1 MKTNAAL
8 IALDWGSSNL
18 RAYLLD
24 ARGEIVATRDDAS
37 AGASV
42 LPPGARHF
50 DQALMTLVG
59 DWCSQQPGL
68 SALACGMVGSAHGWR
83 EAPYLPCPTDIT
95 RLHTQTVEVRT
106 STEVQVLVVPGLI
119 YAPADGAPDVMRGE
133 ETQIAGV
140 LALRPDLTNAARVV
154 LPGTHSKW
162 ALVRDGCVTA
172 FATRMT
178 GELFA
183 VLRRHSVL
191 GRLMPA
197 FDADFNASA
206 FEAGLDAARATGGR
220 DLTHELFAVRSL
232 GLTGQWPGAALSDY
246 LSGLLIG
253 HELVAGLAD
262 TEESIPLVLAGEAAL
277 CARYRYAL
285 LRYGRAPVAVL
296 HDTAPAGLW
305 RIASAAG
312 LVEPHEA
319 SNE

>member
-1 MKTNAAL
+1 MTTNAAL
-8 IALDWGSSNL
+8 IALDWGSSSL

-24 ARGEIVATRDDAS
+24 ARGEILATRDDSS

-42 LPPGARHF
+42 LPPGDSHF
-50 DQALMTLVG
+50 DRALTTLVG
-59 DWCSQQPGL
+59 DWWLQHPGL
-68 SALACGMVGSAHGWR
+68 SAFACGMVGSAHGWR

-95 RLHTQTVEVRT
+95 RLHTRTVEVRA
-106 STEVQVLVVPGLI
+106 STGARVFIVPGLI
-119 YAPADGAPDVMRGE
+119 HAPADGAPDVMRGE

-140 LALRPDLTNAARVV
+140 LARQPDLADAACVV

-162 ALVRDGCVTA
+162 AQLHDGRVTS

-197 FDADFNASA
+197 TDANFNASA
-206 FEAGLDAARATGGR
+206 FNAGLDVARASGGR

-232 GLTGQWPGAALSDY
+232 GLTGRWPGEALGDY

-262 TEESIPLVLAGEAAL
+262 ADESLPLVLAGEATL
-277 CARYRYAL
+277 CARYRHAL
-285 LRYGRAPVAVL
+285 LRYERAPAAVL
-296 HDTAPAGLW
+296 NDTAPAGLW

-312 LVEPHEA
+312 LVEPTRDFP
-319 SNE
+319 